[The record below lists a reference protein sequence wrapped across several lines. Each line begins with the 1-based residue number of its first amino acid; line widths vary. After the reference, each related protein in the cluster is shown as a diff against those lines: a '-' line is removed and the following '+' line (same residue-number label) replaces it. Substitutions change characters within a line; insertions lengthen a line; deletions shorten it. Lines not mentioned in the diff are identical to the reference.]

1 MPRGDWGKDLNMRFK
16 VHLLTEFLEKKQA
29 DGILELSPGV
39 RSLQIRYDSLRL
51 NLSELLDI
59 LIEAEK
65 ANTNL
70 NELVVKSRIVYLP
83 LAFDDP

>member
-1 MPRGDWGKDLNMRFK
+1 MRFK